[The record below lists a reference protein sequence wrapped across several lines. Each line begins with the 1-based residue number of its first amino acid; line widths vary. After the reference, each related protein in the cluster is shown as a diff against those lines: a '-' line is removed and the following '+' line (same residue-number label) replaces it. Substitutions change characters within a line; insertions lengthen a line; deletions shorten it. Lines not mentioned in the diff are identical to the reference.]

1 MANQNKV
8 KGTSWETAVADYLN
22 EQLGQYREL
31 WKGGDRAVRW
41 KDPLDPDNVRR
52 NVQEGAADI
61 GDLGVRPFTGECK
74 AEKSYDLAA
83 YVRQAEAEAKNAGLP
98 FGVAYVKRPRA
109 KTEDGYAVTSI
120 RTHAAI
126 VKALREAGY

>member
-1 MANQNKV
+1 MGNTSKT
-8 KGTSWETAVADYLN
+8 KGTAWETAVADYLN
-22 EQLGQYREL
+22 EQLGQYRKF
-31 WKGGDRAVRW
+31 WKDGDRSVRW
-41 KDPLDPDNVRR
+41 RDPSDPDNVRR
-52 NVQEGAADI
+52 QVQEGVNDI
-61 GDLGVRPFTGECK
+61 GDLGVRPFAGECK
-74 AEKSYDLAA
+74 AERSYDLAS
-83 YVRQAEAEAKNAGLP
+83 YVRQAEAEAINAGLL

>member
-1 MANQNKV
+1 MANRSKA
-8 KGTSWETAVADYLN
+8 KGTAWESAVADYLN

-31 WKGGDRAVRW
+31 WKDDDRAVRW

-61 GDLGVRPFTGECK
+61 GDLGVRPFAGECK
-74 AEKSYDLAA
+74 AEKQFDLAS
-83 YVRQAEAEAKNAGLP
+83 YVRQAEAEAKNAGQP

-126 VKALREAGY
+126 VKALREAGH

>member
-1 MANQNKV
+1 MTNRNKA
-8 KGTSWETAVADYLN
+8 KGTAFEREVADYLN

-41 KDPLDPDNVRR
+41 KDPTDRDNVRR

-61 GDLGVRPFTGECK
+61 GDLAVRPFTGECK
-74 AEKSYDLAA
+74 AEKSFDLAS

>member
-1 MANQNKV
+1 MANRNKV
-8 KGTSWETAVADYLN
+8 KGTGWETAVADYLN
-22 EQLGQYREL
+22 QQLGQYREA
-31 WKGGDRAVRW
+31 WKDGDRSVRW
-41 KDPLDPDNVRR
+41 KDPTDPDNIRR

-61 GDLGVRPFTGECK
+61 GDLAVHPFAGECK
-74 AEKSYDLAA
+74 AEKSYDLAS
-83 YVRQAEAEAKNAGLP
+83 YVRQAEAEAVNAGMP

-126 VKALREAGY
+126 VRALREAGY

>member
-1 MANQNKV
+1 MVNRSKA
-8 KGTSWETAVADYLN
+8 KGTAWESAVADYLN
-22 EQLGQYREL
+22 EQLGLYQEL
-31 WKGGDRAVRW
+31 WKDGDRSVRW
-41 KDPLDPDNVRR
+41 KDPTDRDNVRR

-61 GDLGVRPFTGECK
+61 GDLGVRPFAGECK

-83 YVRQAEAEAKNAGLP
+83 YVRQAEAEAVNAGMP

>member
-1 MANQNKV
+1 MANRSKV
-8 KGTSWETAVADYLN
+8 KGTAWETAVADYLN
-22 EQLGQYREL
+22 EQLGQYRPD
-31 WKGGDRAVRW
+31 WKDGDRVVRW

-52 NVQEGAADI
+52 NVQESAADI
-61 GDLGVRPFTGECK
+61 GDLNVRPFCGENK
-74 AEKSYDLAA
+74 AEKSYDLAS
-83 YVRQAEAEAKNAGLP
+83 YVRQAEAEAVNAGMP